1 VGEIIDLATN
11 QVLSRTLMTSVSTL
25 IALFALFFFGGSV
38 IRSFTAAMIFGVFV
52 GTYSSI
58 FIGGPILI
66 YFRIRRKA
74 EEPAPSPA
82 KA

>member
-1 VGEIIDLATN
+1 MIVAD
-11 QVLSRTLMTSVSTL
+11 SL
-25 IALFALFFFGGSV
+25 IALVALFVFGGSV

-66 YFRIRRKA
+66 YFRIRQKA
-74 EEPAPSPA
+74 GEPVATVA